1 MSRIYTVQGTNMS
14 LGTGNGL
21 LAFRTAADLA
31 TAAGMIALRR
41 IEISQNAAA
50 SAAQVR
56 GALSTRDTAG
66 TYTMTSVTP
75 RAISPLGGPI
85 SGLVGNTAPAGGAG
99 RIGINS
105 SADSGGTY
113 TDHYYFDFNNL
124 NGWLWV
130 PTPEERIE
138 VPPATV
144 WVCRFLAA
152 PGTTTGWSITATF
165 EELV

>member
-1 MSRIYTVQGTNMS
+1 MS

-31 TAAGMIALRR
+31 TAAGLIAIRR
-41 IEISQNAAA
+41 IEICQNAAA
-50 SAAQVR
+50 AAAQIR

-75 RAISPLGGPI
+75 RAISPLGGPA
-85 SGLVGNTAPAGGAG
+85 SGLAGNTAPAGGAG

-113 TDHYYFDFNNL
+113 TDHYHFNFNNL

-144 WVCRFLAA
+144 WVVRFLAS
-152 PGTTTGWSITATF
+152 PGTTTGWTVSVTY